1 MKNRLSVSKNPEESY
16 YSRYSQVIADIRE
29 SLFSAIW
36 YEIKDD
42 VIFHKAYF
50 SSEVPITP
58 EFLEDKYAQADQ
70 KIAELENLSQEIK
83 QESKLNNAQKELLIQ
98 NLQKAIWT
106 FQYHQNAMYLES
118 EKAWYSLSKED
129 REKYNQKKL
138 QMEEKIY
145 GKSILELPERMQ
157 KVWEKLASVSDGKK
171 FQQLAPEDQIF
182 WRENILSYFQVE
194 NQKSEKTEHKEKKEQ
209 SAFID
214 EKHIFSLVEIALQ
227 LQGISKDEL
236 VKIQLSD
243 TVWDVEERDGIY
255 FVPNAWNEE
264 KIDAYFSSINMSEK
278 FKVIKQIKGTNSV
291 WIISNSRRKI
301 KLWAPNK
308 EGKYDLKNSVL
319 PVIFDHEIAT
329 HVNTG
334 IANLANLNLKDSDR
348 MDLEEGIAK
357 LNETLAKGESLDD
370 LYEAGI
376 WDICQFFWETLDDN
390 DLKRAVQIYY
400 TLSGTSGS
408 VEDRVRRIR
417 NWVAIGEKGSRR
429 KDLTYGNSKEIIKEL
444 EELSHTPEGREKIK
458 KYIRAFYATKLGYDA
473 IKNIDEM
480 LEWIGKLSDLAP
492 NYPVF
497 AGKILYWKLFK
508 GKVDRNLMEETDIRS
523 MIESEEISYAQ
534 KKLLMQ
540 AFHIIKEN
548 MEIKD

>member
-1 MKNRLSVSKNPEESY
+1 MKNKLLVSRNPEESY

-50 SSEVPITP
+50 SSEVPITS
-58 EFLEDKYAQADQ
+58 EFLEDKYIQADQ

-106 FQYHQNAMYLES
+106 FQYHQNAMYLEA
-118 EKAWYSLSKED
+118 EKAWYLLSKED

-157 KVWEKLASVSDGKK
+157 KVWEKLVSVSDGKK
-171 FQQLAPEDQIF
+171 FEQLAPEDQIF
-182 WRENILSYFQVE
+182 WRENILSYFQG
-194 NQKSEKTEHKEKKEQ
+194 NNLKSEKTEHKEKKEQ

-227 LQGISKDEL
+227 LQGIPKEDL

-243 TVWDVEERDGIY
+243 TISDVEERDGIY

-308 EGKYDLKNSVL
+308 DGKYDLKNSVL

-376 WDICQFFWETLDDN
+376 WDVCQFFWETLDDN

-429 KDLTYGNSKEIIKEL
+429 KDLTYGNSKEIIKERL
-444 EELSHTPEGREKIK
+444 IEIWWRKQISVQWLSLRRLVMLKKNYWCKHFILLRKIWKLKTKNSIIK
-458 KYIRAFYATKLGYDA
+458 KENLIWFSFFVLPSFPAWTGLL
-473 IKNIDEM
+473 NIDMCKSIEIDRFHDC
-480 LEWIGKLSDLAP
+480 LLHKFNIFIWNTPYKLTAC
-492 NYPVF
+492 NF
-497 AGKILYWKLFK
+497 C
-508 GKVDRNLMEETDIRS
+508 
-523 MIESEEISYAQ
+523 
-534 KKLLMQ
+534 
-540 AFHIIKEN
+540 
-548 MEIKD
+548 

>member
-1 MKNRLSVSKNPEESY
+1 MKNNLPVKKNSEEAS
-16 YSRYSQVIADIRE
+16 YSRYSQAIANIRE

-42 VIFHKAYF
+42 AIFHKAYF

-58 EFLEDKYAQADQ
+58 DFLEDKYVQADQ
-70 KIAELENLSQEIK
+70 KITEIENLSQEIK
-83 QESKLNNAQKELLIQ
+83 EESKLNNAQKELLIQ

-106 FQYHQNAMYLES
+106 FQYHQNAMYLEA
-118 EKAWYSLSKED
+118 EKAWYLLSKEE

-145 GKSILELPERMQ
+145 GI
-157 KVWEKLASVSDGKK
+157 WEKLASVSDGKK
-171 FQQLAPEDQIF
+171 FQQLAPKDQIF
-182 WRENILSYFQVE
+182 WRENILSYFQAE
-194 NQKSEKTEHKEKKEQ
+194 NLKSEKTEHKEQKEQ
-209 SAFID
+209 LAFID

-227 LQGISKDEL
+227 LQGISKEEL

-243 TVWDVEERDGIY
+243 TVSDVEERDGIY

-264 KIDAYFSSINMSEK
+264 KIDAYFSSINMPDK

-308 EGKYDLKNSVL
+308 DGKYDLKNSVL

-329 HVNTG
+329 HVNTW

-458 KYIRAFYATKLGYDA
+458 KYIRAFYAIKLGYDA

-508 GKVDRNLMEETDIRS
+508 GKVDRNLMEATDIRS

-548 MEIKD
+548 MEIKE

>member
-1 MKNRLSVSKNPEESY
+1 MKNVVSVSKNPEESY

-42 VIFHKAYF
+42 AIFHKAYF

-58 EFLEDKYAQADQ
+58 EFLKDKYAQADQ

-83 QESKLNNAQKELLIQ
+83 QENKLNNAQKELLIQ

-106 FQYHQNAMYLES
+106 FQYHQNAMYLEA
-118 EKAWYSLSKED
+118 EKAWYSLSKEE

-157 KVWEKLASVSDGKK
+157 KIWEKLASVSDGKK

-182 WRENILSYFQVE
+182 WRENILSYFQG
-194 NQKSEKTEHKEKKEQ
+194 NNLKREKTEHKEKKEQ

-214 EKHIFSLVEIALQ
+214 EKHIFPLVDIALQ
-227 LQGISKDEL
+227 LQGIPKEEL

-243 TVWDVEERDGIY
+243 TVSDVEERDGIY

-291 WIISNSRRKI
+291 WIISNARRKI

-329 HVNTG
+329 HVNTW

-444 EELSHTPEGREKIK
+444 EELSHTSEGREKIK

-480 LEWIGKLSDLAP
+480 LEWIRKLSDLAP

-508 GKVDRNLMEETDIRS
+508 GKVDRNLMEATDIRS

-534 KKLLMQ
+534 RKLLMQ